1 MTLYRWIAFA
11 ALAAALAPA
20 AARAEGPDA
29 SKVFSRTYSGKYIM
43 TRNSWIELESA
54 ACAAET
60 EQCRVESY
68 VDHSE
73 STVRFAAS
81 AAGHAR
87 FAALLKD
94 ANVAPRS
101 FVFRIQVMV
110 EDGQDAPPAKLP
122 EAAAR
127 ALRDL
132 EELLP
137 GRKFVPLDA
146 AQVRS
151 VNRADLRL
159 SGAEGE
165 GYLVRFNARGKSG
178 DEKLYVDEF
187 EIYRGA
193 ITGERRIL
201 STSFSISI
209 GETLVVGTSKTAS
222 GKAFVVLLTALP

>member
-1 MTLYRWIAFA
+1 MTLNRWIAFA

-60 EQCRVESY
+60 EQCRVESFL
-68 VDHSE
+68 SE
-73 STVRFAAS
+73 SNVRFTAT

-151 VNRADLRL
+151 VSRADLRL

-187 EIYRGA
+187 EIYRGVISA
-193 ITGERRIL
+193 ERRIL
-201 STSFSISI
+201 STSFSISL

>member
-1 MTLYRWIAFA
+1 MTLNRWIAFA

-29 SKVFSRTYSGKYIM
+29 QRVILRTYSGQYM
-43 TRNSWIELESA
+43 TRPGWTELESA

-60 EQCRVESY
+60 EQCRVESFLS
-68 VDHSE
+68 DS
-73 STVRFAAS
+73 SVRFSGLATA
-81 AAGHAR
+81 HER

-122 EAAAR
+122 AAAAR

-137 GRKFVPLDA
+137 GRKFAPLDA

-151 VNRADLRL
+151 VSRADLRL

-165 GYLVRFNARGKSG
+165 GYLVRFNFRGKNG
-178 DEKLYVDEF
+178 DDKLYVEEF
-187 EIYRGA
+187 EIYRGVISA
-193 ITGERRIL
+193 ERRIL
-201 STSFSISI
+201 ATSFSISL